1 MPKNSARDIIRVI
14 FLLYTMTFDEV
25 EILDLVKVCLVRKYT
40 TKNALKF
47 LEKNNIKISQHTYK
61 KYKEL
66 VIQQQYDLE
75 NYAINNIQYEQLE
88 KIETKKSILK
98 ECWKLYEDAQKI
110 FEKLNV
116 LKTIEK
122 ISDTMPE
129 VVWYADNYE
138 KIRKNKIKKRQPNPD
153 SQKDME

>member
-1 MPKNSARDIIRVI
+1 DIIFKICVSS
-14 FLLYTMTFDEV
+14 TMTNINS

-40 TKNALKF
+40 TKNALNF
-47 LEKNNIKISQHTYK
+47 LEKNNIKISQHTYR

-75 NYAINNIQYEQLE
+75 NYAINNILYEQVV

-98 ECWKLYEDAQKI
+98 ECWKLYEDAKKI

-138 KIRKNKIKKRQPNPD
+138 KIRKNKIKKRQSNPD
-153 SQKDME
+153 SQKDVE